1 MITST
6 TLAMEDML
14 KTYGA
19 LLFGGSVA
27 FGLSGI
33 LMVIV
38 VWALDGIHSCLILTS
53 LFFYL
58 IKFFGMNEYIN
69 HIPWPLALTV
79 IVTAIQTFIAHCSF
93 SYKIFRASKRNFKI
107 IGPILFLALFRLVA
121 AAVSTAEM
129 LRLRRF
135 SAFTERY
142 PGWIFTLG
150 LALSSVVDVMITS
163 WLCYFLRTLKE
174 NIPGDSTL
182 MMRMVDVLTLYTLE
196 NGLLPCIVAMAS
208 LICWFAMPRNLIFLG
223 LHLIIGKLYANSLL
237 ASLNVRQELRQI
249 HIGIGSRS
257 QQPWSLSPTTPGY
270 IGYQPGPLYTIK
282 EVTTEE
288 YVEDDSGDHDSDN
301 APSAA
306 FLHLSAVAPHASAR

>member
-1 MITST
+1 MAQNLRRSLSI
-6 TLAMEDML
+6 AMPSEVLYFPLICLVDDRQFRSDPRVVKVMVTFVWL
-14 KTYGA
+14 LDA
-19 LLFGGSVA
+19 L
-27 FGLSGI
+27 
-33 LMVIV
+33 
-38 VWALDGIHSCLILTS
+38 HSCFILTS
-53 LFFYL
+53 LFYYL
-58 IKFFGMNEYIN
+58 IKFFGMHDYIN
-69 HIPWPLALTV
+69 HIPWPLAL
-79 IVTAIQTFIAHCSF
+79 
-93 SYKIFRASKRNFKI
+93 
-107 IGPILFLALFRLVA
+107 FLAFFRIVA
-121 AAVSTAEM
+121 AAISTGEM

-223 LHLIIGKLYANSLL
+223 LHLVIGKLYANSLL
-237 ASLNVRQELRQI
+237 ASLNARQEFRQI
-249 HIGIGSRS
+249 QIDMRTRNQH
-257 QQPWSLSPTTPGY
+257 PWRMPGY
-270 IGYQPGPLYTIK
+270 IGYRPGPLYTIK

-288 YVEDDSGDHDSDN
+288 YVEDRTDSNSDHEMGEPALPPVTFSN
-301 APSAA
+301 QRHEASAA
-306 FLHLSAVAPHASAR
+306 FLHLAAVAPHASAR